1 MTGAVLR
8 PLDIGQVMLLLTL
21 GAWLLRGLARREIR
35 LPVVPLLWPL
45 VIFVGWA
52 AISLLWAPSVE
63 YAALEVIK
71 WAEIILIMLMV
82 TEAAGKQRLG
92 WVMAGVLVSGTFQAA
107 LGIWQHRSARHRPGD
122 IQDRRASVS
131 RLWFVRAA
139 QSLRGLPR
147 PDLAGGSGI
156 AHRSNS
162 KFQISA
168 QPASTRNI
176 KSPRHLASCTLAS
189 CLRLA
194 SCYLSWRSCSPGRAE
209 RGWARWRPWW

>member
-35 LPVVPLLWPL
+35 LPVVPLIWPL

-82 TEAAGKQRLG
+82 TEARQTATWLGDCGGAGQRDIPG
-92 WVMAGVLVSGTFQAA
+92 RAGHLA
-107 LGIWQHRSARHRPGD
+107 IRSARHRPGD

-139 QSLRGLPR
+139 QSLRRLPR
-147 PDLAGGSGI
+147 SDLAGGSRI
-156 AHRSNS
+156 AHRTNFKS
-162 KFQISA
+162 QISNLNS
-168 QPASTRNI
+168 QTRNF
-176 KSPRHLASCTLAS
+176 KSLACILASCALAS
-189 CLRLA
+189 CSRLA
-194 SCYLSWRSCSPGRAE
+194 SCYLSWRSCFPGRVE
-209 RGWARWRPWW
+209 RGWARWRPSW